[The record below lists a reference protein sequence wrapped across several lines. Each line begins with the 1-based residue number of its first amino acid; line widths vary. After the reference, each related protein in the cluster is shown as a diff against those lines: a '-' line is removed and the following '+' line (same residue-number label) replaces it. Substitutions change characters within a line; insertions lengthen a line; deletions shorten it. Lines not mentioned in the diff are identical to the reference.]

1 MKLRRMLPRLFL
13 ESLLIILSVLVAL
26 AVNDWR
32 AGRERRTR
40 TAEARQA
47 FAREISA
54 NREQLASDQI
64 LPHHRRLQAIY
75 RKAVD
80 ENAADPGALFDTGLH
95 PPALRDAAWRAF
107 SGGTI
112 FADFP
117 AERVLLLSDTYHAQS
132 DLERKNA
139 EFLTLLSVP
148 RADRETP
155 SYQRDVARAIW
166 MFLNDLVPAEERLT
180 RNYEQVLAK
189 MEVSED
195 GK

>member
-1 MKLRRMLPRLFL
+1 MLPRLL
-13 ESLLIILSVLVAL
+13 VESVLIVISVLVAL
-26 AVNDWR
+26 GVNDWR
-32 AGRERRTR
+32 EGRERQTR
-40 TAEARQA
+40 ASEARNA
-47 FAREISA
+47 FIREITA
-54 NREQLASDQI
+54 NREQIASDQI
-64 LPHHRRLQAIY
+64 LPHHRRLQAVY

-80 ENAADPGALFDTGLH
+80 ENAVDPGALFDTGLH

-117 AERVLLLSDTYHAQS
+117 AERVLLLSDIYHAQS

-139 EFLTLLSVP
+139 EFLSLLSVP
-148 RADRETP
+148 RADRETS

-166 MFLNDLVPAEERLT
+166 MFLNDLVPAEERLIK
-180 RNYEQVLAK
+180 NYDEVLAK
-189 MEVSED
+189 MGES

>member
-1 MKLRRMLPRLFL
+1 MKLRRMLPRLFV

-117 AERVLLLSDTYHAQS
+117 AERVLLLSDIYHAQS

-166 MFLNDLVPAEERLT
+166 MFLNDLVPAEERLI